1 MATGTVT
8 IQGDNQNARVADQT
22 EVTGVNITGTAGPDI
37 LNGSDGNDT
46 VTALG
51 GDDTIFGSLGQDSID
66 AGADNDTIDY
76 SFVDGTITLFP
87 QGILGNG
94 DPQESKLIDI
104 ETIIGASG
112 KPNTIDASE
121 VTGKLGATLDIDLG
135 INKLT
140 VNNIPNLGTQNFTVE
155 NFVNV
160 EGTQNN
166 DQILGNNEANTINGN
181 GGNDILTGAGGN
193 DVITGGDGNDTLSGT
208 NSSARGVGESDIL
221 TGNSGTDKFVLGDA
235 SGAFYET
242 GGNADFAEINEF
254 GAGDQI
260 QLGTGDTYRIDRG
273 SGNFKV
279 FVTTEGANDLIADVS
294 FGSTGSATNNLRTT
308 NSVDSVDLL
317 GEVPEGDFTIAAGE
331 SVGVFVGS

>member
-1 MATGTVT
+1 MATGTIT
-8 IQGDNQNARVADQT
+8 IQGDNQNARITDQT
-22 EVTGVNITGTAGPDI
+22 QVAGVNLTGTAGPDI

-46 VTALG
+46 FKALG
-51 GDDTIFGSLGQDSID
+51 GDDTIFGSLGQDTING
-66 AGADNDTIDY
+66 GADSDTVDY

-87 QGILGNG
+87 QGILDNG
-94 DPQESKLIDI
+94 DPQKSQLINI

-112 KPNTIDASE
+112 KPNTINTSA
-121 VTGKLGATLDIDLG
+121 VTSAFGATLDIDLG
-135 INKLT
+135 TNKLT
-140 VNNIPNLGTQNFTVE
+140 VNNIPKLGTQNFTVE

-166 DQILGNNEANTINGN
+166 DVILGNNEANTINGN

-193 DVITGGDGNDTLSGT
+193 DVITGGDGKDTLSGT

-235 SGAFYET
+235 DGAFYKT
-242 GGNADFAEINEF
+242 GGDTDFAEINEF

-260 QLGTGDTYRIDRG
+260 QLGTGDTYQIERG

-294 FGSTGSATNNLRTT
+294 FGSTGSATNNLRTA
-308 NSVDSVDLL
+308 DAVDLL

>member
-8 IQGDNQNARVADQT
+8 IQGDNQNARLAEPT
-22 EVTGVNITGTAGPDI
+22 EVTGVNITGTEGPDI

-46 VTALG
+46 VTALA
-51 GDDTIFGSLGQDSID
+51 GDDTIFGSLGQDLID

-76 SFVDGTITLFP
+76 SFVDGAITLFP
-87 QGILGNG
+87 IGRLDNG
-94 DPQESKLIDI
+94 DPEKSQLIDI

-112 KPNTIDASE
+112 QPNTINTAE
-121 VTGKLGATLDIDLG
+121 VTSELGATLDIDLG
-135 INKLT
+135 ANKLT

-166 DQILGNNEANTINGN
+166 DVILGNNEANTINGN

-193 DVITGGDGNDTLSGT
+193 DAITGGDGNDTLSGT
-208 NSSARGVGESDIL
+208 NSSARGLGESDIL
-221 TGNSGTDKFVLGDA
+221 TGGGGADKFLLGDA
-235 SGAFYET
+235 SGAFYKT

-279 FVTTEGANDLIADVS
+279 FATTGGANDLIADVS
-294 FGSTGSATNNLRTT
+294 FGSTSSGTSNLRTT